1 MLSFLSHSRGFIMID
16 KLHQVTR
23 EHYEANKFV
32 LQMTDVLPDYTNRGS
47 YFRTCQHF
55 LIFEVCGFL
64 TFNDR
69 VIKCLKLQKNSKL
82 LKDMLLLPFAEK
94 RMMVI
99 IGRAFRIACGNKAQ
113 RSSHRFPWVL
123 KINQKRIWHRIF
135 IWVNVTHVTG
145 FTICLAVYFS
155 YEPIFNHSSSIRKHR
170 NLELAKPWVLLSF
183 FDANFNRDEVECV
196 QKVILDKTMNL
207 HCGYIPQVVSFC
219 TATYQL

>member
-1 MLSFLSHSRGFIMID
+1 MSKIAKEFKTPKRHVIITFRRKKDDGYYREGLSH
-16 KLHQVTR
+16 
-23 EHYEANKFV
+23 
-32 LQMTDVLPDYTNRGS
+32 
-47 YFRTCQHF
+47 
-55 LIFEVCGFL
+55 
-64 TFNDR
+64 R
-69 VIKCLKLQKNSKL
+69 VWKQG
-82 LKDMLLLPFAEK
+82 P
-94 RMMVI
+94 
-99 IGRAFRIACGNKAQ
+99 
-113 RSSHRFPWVL
+113 SHRFPWVL